1 MGKEKM
7 PLKVAKEFLA
17 GCTAHT
23 CLFAQGTLSWKKED
37 REVAF
42 GAFTEQR
49 TFVRVEGTKKYART
63 DFEGEDALAL
73 KDLGVLQPEI
83 LEGVTCGR
91 KTLVIP
97 NPKRP

>member
-23 CLFAQGTLSWKKED
+23 CLFAQGTLSWKID
-37 REVAF
+37 GREVAV
-42 GAFTEQR
+42 GL
-49 TFVRVEGTKKYART
+49 FVKHRQHVQIKETKKYAMT
-63 DFEGEDALAL
+63 TYEGKRALAL